1 MIKESIQQNE
11 IMLIIY
17 YSYIIC
23 LYYIHLH
30 HIFVTYV
37 YSYTHKPIPIL
48 YHLVTQRKHYLKVN
62 NSCFFRGGQYTDL
75 HEKCPS

>member
-1 MIKESIQQNE
+1 
-11 IMLIIY
+11 MLILY
-17 YSYIIC
+17 TSTSYMSYISI
-23 LYYIHLH
+23 LI
-30 HIFVTYV
+30 
-37 YSYTHKPIPIL
+37 YTHKPIPIL